1 MRATETCV
9 SFDQV
14 AARIEAARSLGAAG
28 QALFSYSGLRKCK
41 EGGVAFLDLL
51 GQGPY
56 AWPASP
62 PPVTW
67 K

>member
-1 MRATETCV
+1 MTAGGG
-9 SFDQV
+9 DD
-14 AARIEAARSLGAAG
+14 AARSLHARNLGAAG

-41 EGGVAFLDLL
+41 ESGVAFLDLL

-56 AWPASP
+56 AWRASP

>member
-1 MRATETCV
+1 MTAGGG
-9 SFDQV
+9 DD

-28 QALFSYSGLRKCK
+28 QALFSYSGLRKCQ

-56 AWPASP
+56 AWRASP
-62 PPVTW
+62 PPVMW

>member
-1 MRATETCV
+1 V
-9 SFDQV
+9 GFDQI

-28 QALFSYSGLRKCK
+28 QAIFAYGGLRRCQ

-51 GQGPY
+51 RQGPY
-56 AWPASP
+56 AGPASP